1 MKLNG
6 QGGGESVEGDGW
18 KVRREV
24 AISLYIQ

>member
-6 QGGGESVEGDGW
+6 QGGGESVEGDGG